1 MSFTSQQKALLKQT
15 MVPHPLKP
23 SLPDSHQK
31 YLETLS
37 RMTPEERLKRAF
49 DLSEFTRALFL
60 DGLRRRFP
68 EKSEVQIHTLFLERL
83 ALCHNR
89 NY

>member
-1 MSFTSQQKALLKQT
+1 MKKDDVS
-15 MVPHPLKP
+15 HPMKL
-23 SLPDSHQK
+23 SSPDSHRK

-49 DLSEFTRALFL
+49 DLSEFTRSLFL

-68 EKSEVQIHTLFLERL
+68 EKSEAQIHSLFLERL